1 MIYFFNLMW
10 KRETYHLQN
19 SYDSFRGIRNYYLI
33 SINLK
38 FYKSGMFKDLK
49 KKTFNNLALGL
60 ISYPKLST
68 RLKHSFVF
76 HF

>member
-1 MIYFFNLMW
+1 MIYFFNLMR

-49 KKTFNNLALGL
+49 KKNL
-60 ISYPKLST
+60 
-68 RLKHSFVF
+68 
-76 HF
+76 